1 MSTILTIILGIIIFC
16 VAISIISV
24 GLKLVTEILAAVT
37 GFLVYY
43 WLLPI
48 VLAGLSYWIFERFW
62 LGLIIGL
69 IITLII
75 RYGEFDSGNT
85 SSSSSSRPHSQYQR
99 SSSSSSSTSDRGR
112 EEDRKKRGRYD
123 MLMAQAEDAL
133 REHRYY
139 KSKAEDAF
147 RQADI
152 EKRYGEQY
160 ARSDDEL
167 DQSYA
172 RECFSKAEREL
183 DEAREFSRKAENCY
197 ERYEDLKY
205 QAKLEL

>member
-1 MSTILTIILGIIIFC
+1 MSTILTIILGIIIFF
-16 VAISIISV
+16 VAISIISA
-24 GLKLVTEILAAVT
+24 GLGLVTEILASVT

-43 WLLPI
+43 WLFPI

-62 LGLIIGL
+62 LGFIIGL
-69 IITLII
+69 IITLIV
-75 RYGEFDSGNT
+75 RYGEFDSGNAR
-85 SSSSSSRPHSQYQR
+85 SSSSSRSHSSYQR
-99 SSSSSSSTSDRGR
+99 SSSSSSSTSYRGR
-112 EEDRKKRGRYD
+112 EDNEKKRGRYD
-123 MLMAQAEDAL
+123 TLMAQAEDAL

-160 ARSDDEL
+160 ARSDDES
-167 DQSYA
+167 DQAYA

-183 DEAREFSRKAENCY
+183 DEAQEFSRRAANYY